1 MVESLR
7 FYERAGIVTDVMAK
21 RPGIESMGCSG
32 RAGNMTDVCCTFL
45 LVDWIVPISF
55 LFIW

>member
-1 MVESLR
+1 M
-7 FYERAGIVTDVMAK
+7 TDVMAK